1 MKGSAHT
8 VPRMPGIVCLA
19 ALTAIGGC
27 GDSAPGDEVVARAA
41 GYELSVDQTADLLAR
56 QTQLPDQADVVEA
69 IAGLWID
76 YTLFAVAVLEDS
88 TFQHID
94 LLPLVRQEIEQELVA
109 RLRERVIQVDTAFT
123 EEQLRQIYEEQSAG
137 AEVRARHILLSLDPG
152 ADAPTA
158 DSVMEFAGGLRER
171 ILAGED
177 FAALAGEFSQDPGTA
192 TQGGDLGSFRRG
204 QMVPAFDSAAF
215 SLEPGELSGP
225 VRTGFGVHI
234 LRVDE
239 RTQLPFEEAR
249 SQFEPQLKLGLVS
262 QAEEAY
268 LARVMSRAEMEPVDG
283 GAEIARQLAARPS
296 QRLSN
301 RAAARELFRFEG
313 GAYTAA
319 DFHRFLSEQ
328 GPPFRAQVRTATD
341 DQLTGLLG
349 NLAQSKVLVS
359 EAELAGISL
368 SDAEQ
373 DSLLV
378 VARTRFTRAGP
389 RSGADQRDAGGGGID
404 AGRRRGHRARRNAA
418 HHRRRREHS
427 GPRTPLV
434 RAAGGV
440 PFRRV
445 REQLQRRDAAHQRVQ
460 GDPGPLPADPAPGLP
475 DRGSQRAAARQLKA
489 MPAQVARRPRD
500 PAAARSGTRRQH
512 GVYTGSK
519 HGCAFRPPLDPPIA
533 AGPNRMA
540 KPLLPTPGRPCPAA
554 SPHPRAALLPR
565 PGAGTGAGTPPGSR
579 RRRRGD
585 RRRFG
590 DPAIRG
596 AGTPAPD
603 ARQRGAHAGRSG
615 GHHEPAG

>member
-1 MKGSAHT
+1 MKGSVQT
-8 VPRMPGIVCLA
+8 IPRLLGAVCLA
-19 ALTAIGGC
+19 VLPAIGGC

-56 QTQLPDQADVVEA
+56 QAQLPDQADVVEA
-69 IAGLWID
+69 LAGLWID

-123 EEQLRQIYEEQSAG
+123 EEQLRHIYEEQAAG

-215 SLEPGELSGP
+215 SLEPGEVSGP

-249 SQFEPQLKLGLVS
+249 PQFEPQLKLGLVS

-283 GAEIARQLAARPS
+283 GAEIARQLSARPS
-296 QRLSN
+296 QRLSS

-349 NLAQSKVLVS
+349 NLAQSKVLVN

-378 VARTRFTRAGP
+378 VARTRFTRAARDLELTSVTPAEGE
-389 RSGADQRDAGGGGID
+389 STRDAVEAIVRGVMQRIID
-404 AGRRRGHRARRNAA
+404 GDENIPALGHLSFALREEYRSDVYENSFNAVTQRTSEFRVIRGRSQPIQPPDSPAVAPNA
-418 HHRRRREHS
+418 
-427 GPRTPLV
+427 P
-434 RAAGGV
+434 
-440 PFRRV
+440 
-445 REQLQRRDAAHQRVQ
+445 
-460 GDPGPLPADPAPGLP
+460 
-475 DRGSQRAAARQLKA
+475 
-489 MPAQVARRPRD
+489 
-500 PAAARSGTRRQH
+500 
-512 GVYTGSK
+512 
-519 HGCAFRPPLDPPIA
+519 
-533 AGPNRMA
+533 
-540 KPLLPTPGRPCPAA
+540 
-554 SPHPRAALLPR
+554 
-565 PGAGTGAGTPPGSR
+565 PPGN
-579 RRRRGD
+579 
-585 RRRFG
+585 
-590 DPAIRG
+590 
-596 AGTPAPD
+596 
-603 ARQRGAHAGRSG
+603 
-615 GHHEPAG
+615 

>member
-1 MKGSAHT
+1 MKGSVRT
-8 VPRMPGIVCLA
+8 VPRTLGAVCLA
-19 ALTAIGGC
+19 ALPAIGGC
-27 GDSAPGDEVVARAA
+27 GDSAPGDDVVARAA

-69 IAGLWID
+69 LAGLWID

-109 RLRERVIQVDTAFT
+109 RLRARVIQVDTAFT
-123 EEQLRQIYEEQSAG
+123 EEQLRQIYEEQAAG
-137 AEVRARHILLSLDPG
+137 TEVRARHILLSLDPE
-152 ADAPTA
+152 ADATTA

-215 SLEPGELSGP
+215 SLEPGEVSGP

-283 GAEIARQLAARPS
+283 GAEIARQLATRPS
-296 QRLSN
+296 QRLSR
-301 RAAARELFRFEG
+301 RAAGRELFRFEG

-328 GPPFRAQVRTATD
+328 GPPFRAQVRNATD
-341 DQLTGLLG
+341 EQLTGLLG
-349 NLAQSKVLVS
+349 NLAQSKVLVN

-378 VARTRFTRAGP
+378 VARTRFTRAARDLELTSVTPAEGE
-389 RSGADQRDAGGGGID
+389 STRDAVETIVRGVMRRIID
-404 AGRRRGHRARRNAA
+404 GDENVPALGHLSFALREEYRSDVYENNFNAVTQRTSEFRVIRGRSQPIQPPDSPVVAPNA
-418 HHRRRREHS
+418 
-427 GPRTPLV
+427 P
-434 RAAGGV
+434 
-440 PFRRV
+440 
-445 REQLQRRDAAHQRVQ
+445 
-460 GDPGPLPADPAPGLP
+460 
-475 DRGSQRAAARQLKA
+475 
-489 MPAQVARRPRD
+489 
-500 PAAARSGTRRQH
+500 
-512 GVYTGSK
+512 
-519 HGCAFRPPLDPPIA
+519 
-533 AGPNRMA
+533 
-540 KPLLPTPGRPCPAA
+540 
-554 SPHPRAALLPR
+554 
-565 PGAGTGAGTPPGSR
+565 PPGS
-579 RRRRGD
+579 
-585 RRRFG
+585 
-590 DPAIRG
+590 
-596 AGTPAPD
+596 
-603 ARQRGAHAGRSG
+603 
-615 GHHEPAG
+615 